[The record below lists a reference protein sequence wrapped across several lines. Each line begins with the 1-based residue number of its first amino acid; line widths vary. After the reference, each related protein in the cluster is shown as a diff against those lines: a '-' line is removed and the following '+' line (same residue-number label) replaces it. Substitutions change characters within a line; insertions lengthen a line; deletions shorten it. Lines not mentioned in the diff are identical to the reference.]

1 MNILGL
7 QLLVLFEE
15 VLETSGGGAS
25 LEEVGYW
32 GGGVSLKGYIWAS
45 ILPLSLHPGSQKAK
59 SPLCS
64 YSHSCNVL
72 SKHLGPSSCGQSLSN
87 HKQNLLPCVISARR
101 FVPATI
107 KATNTEDGGSSA
119 ARTFPRFVLPGPQ
132 QPAT

>member
-1 MNILGL
+1 MNILGP

-25 LEEVGYW
+25 LEEVCYW
-32 GGGVSLKGYIWAS
+32 GVSLKGYIWAS
-45 ILPLSLHPGSQKAK
+45 VLPLSLHPGCQKAK

-64 YSHSCNVL
+64 YSHSRNVL
-72 SKHLGPSSCGQSLSN
+72 SKHVGPSSCGQSLSN
-87 HKQNLLPCVISARR
+87 HKRNLLPCVISARR

-119 ARTFPRFVLPGPQ
+119 ARTFARFFLPGPQ

>member
-1 MNILGL
+1 MNILGP

-32 GGGVSLKGYIWAS
+32 GGCPLKVIFGLQS
-45 ILPLSLHPGSQKAK
+45 FLFLCILAPRRQRAP
-59 SPLCS
+59 CS

-72 SKHLGPSSCGQSLSN
+72 SKHVGPSSCGQSLSN

-107 KATNTEDGGSSA
+107 KATNTEDGGSST